1 MKELFLL
8 CFTLV
13 LQKNN
18 SNSKVLL
25 SREGAV
31 KPWKIIKYL
40 EKKNDG
46 IWGCFFILSRTNGLK
61 KDNCEN
67 NLNKVKTNQI
77 FYVIWK
83 KVYYIYYVSSEVL
96 HI

>member
-13 LQKNN
+13 LQQNN
-18 SNSKVLL
+18 SISKVLL
-25 SREGAV
+25 SREGAA

-40 EKKNDG
+40 EKNDG
-46 IWGCFFILSRTNGLK
+46 IWSCSFILSRTNGLK
-61 KDNCEN
+61 MNNCEN